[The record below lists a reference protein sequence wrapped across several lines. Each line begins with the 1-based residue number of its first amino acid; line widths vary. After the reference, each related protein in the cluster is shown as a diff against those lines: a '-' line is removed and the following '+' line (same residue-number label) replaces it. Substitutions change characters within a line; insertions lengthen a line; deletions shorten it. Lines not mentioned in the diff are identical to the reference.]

1 MKRKSLLFFNLKFIL
16 FLALGVFFTSLSF
29 AQNLYVGSGAE
40 FYLENNTDF
49 TTSNSVVTIDPSG
62 TFSVNAGSDWGSD
75 QEYVDGNVTA
85 YGTGE
90 TILPIG
96 DNGVYAPV
104 TATHTGTVTGSY
116 VNAAPTS
123 GNNGAD
129 VDAVSD
135 KEYWELT
142 GNAVITLPWNDSSD
156 ITNLVNNN
164 GGSLSSVS
172 IVGYNAG
179 DWNLISTT
187 QTNTVTG
194 DLLNGTVTSDDAN
207 EVNLNTY
214 SQFTFGIDHQV
225 VLSVSNLIL
234 NNKITILSNPVKA
247 SENVIKFSTISEMKE
262 MQVSLFDIMGRKV
275 QSYSHISTYNGTGSI
290 QKSSLK
296 SGMYFLVFEHEGK
309 QGVKKIIIE

>member
-1 MKRKSLLFFNLKFIL
+1 M
-16 FLALGVFFTSLSF
+16 
-29 AQNLYVGSGAE
+29 
-40 FYLENNTDF
+40 
-49 TTSNSVVTIDPSG
+49 
-62 TFSVNAGSDWGSD
+62 
-75 QEYVDGNVTA
+75 
-85 YGTGE
+85 
-90 TILPIG
+90 
-96 DNGVYAPV
+96 
-104 TATHTGTVTGSY
+104 
-116 VNAAPTS
+116 
-123 GNNGAD
+123 
-129 VDAVSD
+129 
-135 KEYWELT
+135 T

-179 DWNLISTT
+179 DWNLISAT

-194 DLLNGTVTSDDAN
+194 DLLNGSVTSDTAN

-225 VLSVSNLIL
+225 VLAVSNLVL

-247 SENVIKFSTISEMKE
+247 TESVIKFSTITEMKDL
-262 MQVSLFDIMGRKV
+262 QVSLFDIMGRKV